1 MEYRAAVRWLDDH
14 IDLERTR
21 DPGRLRTPT
30 LDRMRELMDVM
41 AEPQRQYPVI
51 HLTGTNGKTSTA
63 RIVTRLLDVA
73 GLTVGS
79 YTSPHLH
86 SVTERMTLN
95 LEPISEGAFGEVVGA
110 LAQLVPLLQE
120 PPTYFELLTAAA
132 FRWFADIAVHVAVV
146 EVGLLG
152 RWDATNVADG
162 QVAVVTNVGPDH
174 LDYAGTIENVA
185 QEKAGIVKPGA
196 TLVLGETDAALSAP
210 FLSAGA
216 ATVWQRDE
224 DFACTAN
231 EIAHKGR
238 LVSLRTP
245 GARYRDVFL
254 SLHGAYQADNAAVAV
269 TAVEAFVGEPLGNDV
284 VEEAL
289 ATVTSPGR
297 VEVVGHQPLVVLD
310 GAHNPP
316 GAAALAETLVQEFGD
331 DAPWT
336 VVLGLLT
343 PHDPAD
349 VLAALDD
356 VRVGAVVACSPSG
369 TPRAVAADEV
379 AAAAEDAGYATSI
392 ERSVAAACATAVQH
406 AGPEGR
412 VLVTGS
418 LYTVGEARSVLVGG
432 ATGK

>member
-1 MEYRAAVRWLDDH
+1 MDYGAALRWLEDH

-30 LDRMRELMDVM
+30 LDRMRELMDLM

-63 RIVTRLLDVA
+63 RITTRLLDGA
-73 GLTVGS
+73 GLAVGT
-79 YTSPHLH
+79 YTSPHLQRI
-86 SVTERMTLN
+86 TERIAWN
-95 LEPISEGAFGEVVGA
+95 LEPISEGAFGEVIGA
-110 LAQLVPLLQE
+110 VAGLLPLLE
-120 PPTYFELLTAAA
+120 APPTYFELLTAAA
-132 FRWFADIAVHVAVV
+132 FRWFADVAVHAAVV

-152 RWDATNVADG
+152 QWDATNVVDG
-162 QVAVVTNVGPDH
+162 QVAIVTNVGPDH
-174 LDYAGTIENVA
+174 LDYAGTLENVA
-185 QEKAGIVKPGA
+185 KEKAGIVKPGA
-196 TLVLGETDAALSAP
+196 TLVLGETDPALAAP
-210 FLSAGA
+210 FLAAEAGA
-216 ATVWQRDE
+216 VWQRDE
-224 DFACTAN
+224 EFACTSN

-238 LVSLRTP
+238 LLSLRTP
-245 GARYRDVFL
+245 AARYRDAFL
-254 SLHGAYQADNAAVAV
+254 SLHGAYQGDNAAIAIA
-269 TAVEAFVGEPLGNDV
+269 AVEAFLGEPLSGDV

-289 ATVTSPGR
+289 ATATSPGR

-316 GAAALAETLVQEFGD
+316 GAAALADTLIQEFGD

-349 VLAALDD
+349 MLAALDEL
-356 VRVGAVVACSPSG
+356 RVGAVVACAPSG
-369 TPRAVAADEV
+369 TPRAVAADDV
-379 AAAAEDAGYATSI
+379 AAAAEEAGFGAAV
-392 ERSVAAACATAVQH
+392 ERSVAAACATAIGH

-418 LYTVGEARSVLVGG
+418 LYTVGEARTALVR
-432 ATGK
+432 

>member
-1 MEYRAAVRWLDDH
+1 MEYHAALAWLDRH
-14 IDLERTR
+14 VDLERTR

-73 GLTVGS
+73 GLTVGT
-79 YTSPHLH
+79 YTSPHLQKI
-86 SVTERMTLN
+86 TERMTSN
-95 LEPISEGAFGEVVGA
+95 LEPISEGAFGEVIGA
-110 LAQLVPLLQE
+110 VANLLPLLE
-120 PPTYFELLTAAA
+120 APPTYFELLTAAA
-132 FRWFADIAVHVAVV
+132 FRWFADVAVHAAVV

-152 RWDATNVADG
+152 EWDATNVVDG

-174 LDYAGTIENVA
+174 LDYASTIENVA
-185 QEKAGIVKPGA
+185 KEKAGIVKPGA
-196 TLVLGETDAALSAP
+196 TSVLVLGETDPALTAP
-210 FLSAGA
+210 FLAAGA
-216 ATVWQRDE
+216 GAVWQRDE
-224 DFACTAN
+224 EFACTSN

-245 GARYRDVFL
+245 AARYRDVFL
-254 SLHGAYQADNAAVAV
+254 SLHGAYQADNAAIAVA
-269 TAVEAFVGEPLGNDV
+269 AVEAFLGEPLGGDV
-284 VEEAL
+284 VEEAF
-289 ATVTSPGR
+289 ATATSPGR

-316 GAAALAETLVQEFGD
+316 GAAALADTLVQEFGD

-356 VRVGAVVACSPSG
+356 LRVGAVVACAPAG

-379 AAAAEDAGYATSI
+379 AAAAEDAGFGAAV
-392 ERSVAAACATAVQH
+392 ERSVAAACTTAVGH
-406 AGPEGR
+406 AGPDGR

-418 LYTVGEARSVLVGG
+418 LYTVGEARTALVR
-432 ATGK
+432 

>member
-1 MEYRAAVRWLDDH
+1 VDYRAALAWLDERV
-14 IDLERTR
+14 DLERTR

-63 RIVTRLLDVA
+63 RIATRLLDVA
-73 GLTVGS
+73 GLTVGT
-79 YTSPHLH
+79 YTSPHLQKI
-86 SVTERMTLN
+86 TERMTWN
-95 LEPISEGAFGEVVGA
+95 LEPISEGAFGEVIGA
-110 LAQLVPLLQE
+110 IADLVPMLQA
-120 PPTYFELLTAAA
+120 PPSHFEVLTAAA
-132 FRWFADIAVHVAVV
+132 FRWFADVAVHAAVV

-152 RWDATNVADG
+152 EWDATNVADG
-162 QVAVVTNVGPDH
+162 AVAVVTNVGPDH

-185 QEKAGIVKPGA
+185 KEKAGIVKPGA
-196 TLVLGETDAALSAP
+196 TLVLGETDPVLGEP
-210 FLSAGA
+210 FLA
-216 ATVWQRDE
+216 APAAAVWRRDE

-231 EIAHKGR
+231 ELAHKGR

-245 GARYRDVFL
+245 AARYRDVFL
-254 SLHGAYQADNAAVAV
+254 SLHGAYQADNAAIAVA
-269 TAVEAFVGEPLGNDV
+269 AVEAFLGEPLGGDV

-289 ATVTSPGR
+289 ATATSPGR
-297 VEVVGHQPLVVLD
+297 VEVAGHQPLVVLD

-316 GAAALAETLVQEFGD
+316 GAAALADTLVEEFGD

-349 VLAALDD
+349 VLAALDEL
-356 VRVGAVVACSPSG
+356 RVGAVVACSPSG

-379 AAAAEDAGYATSI
+379 VAAAVDAGYATSA
-392 ERSVAAACATAVQH
+392 ERSVAAACRAALDH
-406 AGPEGR
+406 AGPDGR

-418 LYTVGEARSVLVGG
+418 LYTVGEARTALVR
-432 ATGK
+432 